1 MSEEVNISV
10 TPEHVLL
17 GSQASSKRALLTEMA
32 GMLSSMDPDLVL
44 EVIMGREKL
53 GSTGMGH
60 GVAIPHGRLDGLT
73 EAVIVVAIHQG
84 GVDFDAIDDALVHIV
99 VMLLVP
105 NDNHKTHLDLLA
117 KLARLLQQEPVRQAL
132 KQAQS
137 DEEVALLFQGD

>member
-44 EVIMGREKL
+44 EVITGREKL

-73 EAVIVVAIHQG
+73 DPVIVVAIHQA
-84 GVDFDAIDDALVHIV
+84 GVDFDAIDDALVNII

-105 NDNHKTHLDLLA
+105 NDDHKAHLDLLA
-117 KLARLLQQEPVRQAL
+117 KLARLLQQGPVRQAL
-132 KQAQS
+132 RQAKNG
-137 DEEVALLFQGD
+137 EEVARVFQDH